1 MRPQSLNAL
10 GHVSGIPTILPKEI
24 EVEPGLEREGLYFL
38 LLLFLVNITKW
49 TCKLY
54 AGVVKPFLSDL
65 L

>member
-1 MRPQSLNAL
+1 VIPQTLNDRPL
-10 GHVSGIPTILPKEI
+10 GHVSGFPTKGERERL
-24 EVEPGLEREGLYFL
+24 GWREGLYFL